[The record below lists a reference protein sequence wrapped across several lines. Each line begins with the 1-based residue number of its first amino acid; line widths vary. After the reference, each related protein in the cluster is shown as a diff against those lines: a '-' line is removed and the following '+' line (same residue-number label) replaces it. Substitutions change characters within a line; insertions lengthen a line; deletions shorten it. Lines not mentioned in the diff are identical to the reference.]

1 MHRALTPA
9 RPAACA
15 LALLLLLG
23 AGTSAAT
30 PRAHRSPSCK
40 PSAPVDVELRML
52 DNTPGQP
59 ARIETR
65 VTANL
70 PVEDLQMEVSFT
82 GGARGPAGRRE
93 LAGRLDAGARRA
105 LPLSVALPA
114 QGHSE
119 VFVML
124 TYRAAGGSRMTCGA
138 YLAFDDGQPARVA
151 QGRAARWNGQAVLEF
166 PAQGVKP

>member
-15 LALLLLLG
+15 LALLLLG
-23 AGTSAAT
+23 AGISAAT
-30 PRAHRSPSCK
+30 PRAHHPSSCK
-40 PSAPVDVELRML
+40 PSAPIDVELRLL
-52 DNTPGQP
+52 DSHSGQP

-70 PVEDLQMEVSFT
+70 PVEDLGMEMRFT
-82 GGARGPAGRRE
+82 GGARESGSRSR

-105 LPLSVALPA
+105 LPLTVALPA

-119 VFVML
+119 VYVRVTF
-124 TYRAAGGSRMTCGA
+124 RAGGARMTRGA

-151 QGRAARWNGQAVLEF
+151 QGRLTRGNGDAVLEF

>member
-15 LALLLLLG
+15 LALSLLLG
-23 AGTSAAT
+23 AGISAA
-30 PRAHRSPSCK
+30 K
-40 PSAPVDVELRML
+40 PSAPVDVELRVL

-70 PVEDLQMEVSFT
+70 PVENLEMELSFT
-82 GGARGPAGRRE
+82 GGARGPGGRRE

-114 QGHSE
+114 RGHSE
-119 VFVML
+119 VFVRVSF
-124 TYRAAGGSRMTCGA
+124 RAAGGARMTRGA
-138 YLAFDDGQPARVA
+138 YLAFDDGLPARVA
-151 QGRAARWNGQAVLEF
+151 QGRATRWNGGTVLEF

>member
-1 MHRALTPA
+1 MHPALTPA

-15 LALLLLLG
+15 LALLLMAW
-23 AGTSAAT
+23 AGISAA
-30 PRAHRSPSCK
+30 K
-40 PSAPVDVELRML
+40 PSAPIDVELRVL

-70 PVEDLQMEVSFT
+70 PVEDLSMELSFS
-82 GGARGPAGRRE
+82 GGARESGSRLG

-114 QGHSE
+114 RGHSE
-119 VFVML
+119 VFVRVS
-124 TYRAAGGSRMTCGA
+124 YRAAGGARMTRGA

-151 QGRAARWNGQAVLEF
+151 QGRPTRWNGNAVLEF

>member
-1 MHRALTPA
+1 MHRALTLA
-9 RPAACA
+9 GQAACA
-15 LALLLLLG
+15 LALLLLG
-23 AGTSAAT
+23 AGISAA
-30 PRAHRSPSCK
+30 K
-40 PSAPVDVELRML
+40 PSAPIDVELRVL

-59 ARIETR
+59 VRIETR

-70 PVEDLQMEVSFT
+70 PVEDLGLEMTFT
-82 GGARGPAGRRE
+82 GGARESGSRSR

-114 QGHSE
+114 RGHSE
-119 VFVML
+119 VFVRV
-124 TYRAAGGSRMTCGA
+124 TFRAGGARMTRGA

-151 QGRAARWNGQAVLEF
+151 QGRITRGNGGVVLEF